1 MKVVVVND
9 IEASPVVTAQQ
20 LPPTEGSGATEV
32 KDVTVFHELGNIND
46 ELAASVHSM
55 GVLNVYRTHEYAP
68 NNVCH
73 DRNLWIIPAWL
84 CTGAFGGILYYLVIN
99 KK

>member
-9 IEASPVVTAQQ
+9 IEASPVV
-20 LPPTEGSGATEV
+20 TEV

-46 ELAASVHSM
+46 ELSASVHSM

-68 NNVCH
+68 NIVCH

-99 KK
+99 KRII